1 MKLNKKDVAHI
12 ASFSDGAFK
21 SWRDIM
27 EEVKARRIEVD
38 LPAIREAGKLL
49 SLSFD

>member
-27 EEVKARRIEVD
+27 EEVKARRVEVD
-38 LPAIREAGKLL
+38 VAAIRQAGQSLG
-49 SLSFD
+49 LSFD